1 MSATKNKNRKL
12 SIFWVSFFA
21 ENNPALHNILNQLS
35 SMGHSTALF
44 SPKMNKS
51 HIDKAKVRLV
61 STQMKT
67 IPFLSPLMF
76 AVVLLFKLPV
86 SMIKLKPDFVIIEP
100 YPHVLSFF
108 PFLPI
113 VRLQKIKLVLDIRTT
128 PVEAKGIRNFLT
140 HFWFSVSILISKKL
154 FDGITIITPLMKQE
168 ICNQYSLN
176 PDVIGVWTS
185 GVSEITFNPQ
195 ITKEKSLE
203 LRTTLGL
210 SGKFIIFYH
219 GIFTATRK
227 LSEVVRGV
235 QKVHQKYPDVVLF
248 LLGSGPILG
257 ELKSLAE
264 ELDSP
269 SVIFHD
275 PVNHPEVP
283 FYIDMSDVCIVPL
296 PNHPYWRHQSPLK
309 LLEYLAMGKPIIL
322 TDIPAHRDV
331 LGNADFGIFL
341 PSTDPDFIARA
352 IEQTY
357 LNRNK
362 LTQAGKAG
370 REIVLKKYTWSSVS
384 NDLVS
389 YLVQIS

>member
-1 MSATKNKNRKL
+1 MKATKSTNRKL
-12 SIFWVSFFA
+12 SILWVSFFA

-35 SMGHSTALF
+35 SMGHSTTLF
-44 SPKMNKS
+44 SPKMNNS

-76 AVVLLFKLPV
+76 AVILLFKLPV

-100 YPHVLSFF
+100 YPHVLSFL
-108 PFLPI
+108 PLLPI
-113 VRLQKIKLVLDIRTT
+113 AKLQKIKLVLDIRTT
-128 PVEAKGIRNFLT
+128 PVEAKGIRNLLT

-154 FDGITIITPLMKQE
+154 LDGITIITPLMKKE
-168 ICNQYSLN
+168 ICDQYALN
-176 PDVIGVWTS
+176 STAIGVWTS
-185 GVSEITFNPQ
+185 GVSEKTFNPQ
-195 ITKEKSLE
+195 VTNVRSLE

-210 SGKFIIFYH
+210 SGKFVVFYH

-235 QKVHQKYPDVVLF
+235 QKVHEKYPDVFLF

-257 ELKSLAE
+257 ELKSLTE
-264 ELDSP
+264 EFDNA

-275 PVNHPEVP
+275 PVNHIEVP
-283 FYIDMSDVCIVPL
+283 YYIAMSDVCIVPL

-331 LGNADFGIFL
+331 LGNASLGIFISS
-341 PSTDPDFIARA
+341 PEPDLIAAA
-352 IEQTY
+352 IEQAY
-357 LNRNK
+357 INCVK
-362 LTQAGKAG
+362 LTEAGKAG
-370 REIVLKKYTWSSVS
+370 RKIILENYTWSRVS
-384 NDLVS
+384 DDLIS
-389 YLVQIS
+389 YLMSLN